1 MLKKVWFMF
10 VLCSI
15 LMVSGCSGK
24 QKEDAES
31 KVVSEKE
38 ISEMDVAEDLEADV
52 SLEAD
57 IDEMDNSDVSMETEQ
72 IEISE
77 TEEQSGDTSNLEISI
92 TGEMTADDITKEAD
106 VESSTTQISSEAE
119 TPKASTATPPVEP
132 QPTTPEQTTPATST
146 EVSATEAETP
156 PATDDRGNPADG
168 SPVFEI
174 TFNIPQAEYVGY
186 DADRVARLA
195 VEKCKAAGMIALPE
209 NLDRLLAEGKI
220 TQEEYN
226 EYYPYDGCGYYS
238 VFVETNLNLASAIS
252 VERLCS
258 EEEIADYI
266 AGMMVLEVEP
276 YFYIECAGV
285 YQGNSVEFYEFR
297 CYR

>member
-1 MLKKVWFMF
+1 MLKKIWFMF
-10 VLCSI
+10 VLWSV
-15 LMVSGCSGK
+15 LMVSGCSGGIP
-24 QKEDAES
+24 EDNTDS
-31 KVVSEKE
+31 VVVIADVVAVDDSDTSVGTEQME
-38 ISEMDVAEDLEADV
+38 ISESEEQCGDSSDVETSDMKETIADTITTEADA
-52 SLEAD
+52 EP
-57 IDEMDNSDVSMETEQ
+57 
-72 IEISE
+72 
-77 TEEQSGDTSNLEISI
+77 
-92 TGEMTADDITKEAD
+92 
-106 VESSTTQISSEAE
+106 STTEAQSESV
-119 TPKASTATPPVEP
+119 TVTTDPATPPVEE
-132 QPTTPEQTTPATST
+132 QPTTPEQTPPATST
-146 EVSATEAETP
+146 EVPATEDETP

-195 VEKCKAAGMIALPE
+195 VEKCKAAGMITLPE

-220 TQEEYN
+220 TQEEYD

-238 VFVETNLNLASAIS
+238 VFVETNLNLASTIS
-252 VERLCS
+252 GERLCS

>member
-1 MLKKVWFMF
+1 MLKKVWLLFMLWS
-10 VLCSI
+10 V
-15 LMVSGCSGK
+15 LMVLGCSGGIP
-24 QKEDAES
+24 EDNTES
-31 KVVSEKE
+31 VVVSDDVVAVDDSDTSVRTEQSE
-38 ISEMDVAEDLEADV
+38 ISE
-52 SLEAD
+52 S
-57 IDEMDNSDVSMETEQ
+57 
-72 IEISE
+72 
-77 TEEQSGDTSNLEISI
+77 EEQSGDSSNV
-92 TGEMTADDITKEAD
+92 EASNTEEPTVD
-106 VESSTTQISSEAE
+106 TTTMETDTEPSTTEAPSEPE
-119 TPKASTATPPVEP
+119 TVTTEPATSPEEQ
-132 QPTTPEQTTPATST
+132 QPTTPEQTPPATST
-146 EVSATEAETP
+146 EVSATEDETP
-156 PATDDRGNPADG
+156 PVTDDRGNPADG

-195 VEKCKAAGMIALPE
+195 VKKCKAVGMITLPE
-209 NLDRLLAEGKI
+209 NLDRLLVEGKI
-220 TQEEYN
+220 TQEEYD

-238 VFVETNLNLASAIS
+238 VFVETNLNLASTIS
-252 VERLCS
+252 GERLCS

>member
-1 MLKKVWFMF
+1 MLKKIWFMF
-10 VLCSI
+10 VWWSV

-24 QKEDAES
+24 RTEDMES
-31 KVVSEKE
+31 VDVSE
-38 ISEMDVAEDLEADV
+38 IAVSESDVAEVETDA
-52 SLEAD
+52 SLESDAD
-57 IDEMDNSDVSMETEQ
+57 IIGNFDASMETEQ
-72 IEISE
+72 MGTSDVDKQSLDVSNSE
-77 TEEQSGDTSNLEISI
+77 ASIMEEPTE
-92 TGEMTADDITKEAD
+92 DDATKEVD
-106 VESSTTQISSEAE
+106 VESSTTEAPSEPE
-119 TPKASTATPPVEP
+119 TVTT
-132 QPTTPEQTTPATST
+132 QPTTPPAETQPTTPTQPTPTPST
-146 EVSATEAETP
+146 ESPATEDSTSP
-156 PATDDRGNPADG
+156 DTDDRGNSADG

-186 DADRVARLA
+186 DANRVARLA
-195 VEKCKAAGMIALPE
+195 VEKCKAAGMITLPE

-220 TQEEYN
+220 TQEEYD

-238 VFVETNLNLASAIS
+238 VFVETNLNLASTIS
-252 VERLCS
+252 GERLCS

>member
-1 MLKKVWFMF
+1 MLKKVWFVF
-10 VLCSI
+10 VLWSV
-15 LMVSGCSGK
+15 LMVSGCSGGIPK
-24 QKEDAES
+24 DNTDSVAVTADA
-31 KVVSEKE
+31 
-38 ISEMDVAEDLEADV
+38 VAV
-52 SLEAD
+52 
-57 IDEMDNSDVSMETEQ
+57 DNSDTSVGTEQ
-72 IEISE
+72 TELSE
-77 TEEQSGDTSNLEISI
+77 TEEQNGNRSDVEASNTE
-92 TGEMTADDITKEAD
+92 EPTADTTAMEVD
-106 VESSTTQISSEAE
+106 VEPSTTEAPSESE
-119 TPKASTATPPVEP
+119 TVTTQPATSPEEQ
-132 QPTTPEQTTPATST
+132 QPTIAEQTPPATST
-146 EVSATEAETP
+146 EVPATETETSQ
-156 PATDDRGNPADG
+156 ATDDRGNPADG

-195 VEKCKAAGMIALPE
+195 VEKCKAAGMITLPE

-238 VFVETNLNLASAIS
+238 VFVETNLNLASTIS
-252 VERLCS
+252 GERLCS

>member
-1 MLKKVWFMF
+1 MLKKIWFMF
-10 VLCSI
+10 VLLSV
-15 LMVSGCSGK
+15 LMVSGCSSK
-24 QKEDAES
+24 RTEDMES
-31 KVVSEKE
+31 RNISEIE
-38 ISEMDVAEDLEADV
+38 ISEIDVAEDLEADV
-52 SLEAD
+52 SLEAEYD
-57 IDEMDNSDVSMETEQ
+57 VIGNSDTSVETEQ
-72 IEISE
+72 TQTSDADKQSLDVSNSE
-77 TEEQSGDTSNLEISI
+77 ASNTENTTEDVT
-92 TGEMTADDITKEAD
+92 TKEVD
-106 VESSTTQISSEAE
+106 VESSTTEAPSETVTTQPTTPPAE
-119 TPKASTATPPVEP
+119 T
-132 QPTTPEQTTPATST
+132 QPTTPELTTLST
-146 EVSATEAETP
+146 EAPVTEEDTE
-156 PATDDRGNPADG
+156 PATDDRGNHADG

-174 TFNIPQAEYVGY
+174 TFNIPQGEYVGY

-195 VEKCKAAGMIALPE
+195 VEKCKGAGMITLPE

-220 TQEEYN
+220 TQEEYD

-238 VFVETNLNLASAIS
+238 VFVEMNLNLASTIS
-252 VERLCS
+252 GERLCS

>member
-10 VLCSI
+10 VLWSV
-15 LMVSGCSGK
+15 LMVSGCSGGLS
-24 QKEDAES
+24 KESDGN
-31 KVVSEKE
+31 KVVSDTV
-38 ISEMDVAEDLEADV
+38 IMDIDVAEVEPDVGLEAN
-52 SLEAD
+52 
-57 IDEMDNSDVSMETEQ
+57 IDEVENSDTSVVAEQVETA
-72 IEISE
+72 EI
-77 TEEQSGDTSNLEISI
+77 EEQSGDSSDMEVSATDVP
-92 TGEMTADDITKEAD
+92 TTAPP
-106 VESSTTQISSEAE
+106 AE
-119 TPKASTATPPVEP
+119 Q
-132 QPTTPEQTTPATST
+132 QPTTPEQTTPPPSA
-146 EVSATEAETP
+146 EVPAIEDGTQ
-156 PATDDRGNPADG
+156 PATDDTGNPADG

-174 TFNIPQAEYVGY
+174 TFNVPQAEYVGY
-186 DADRVARLA
+186 DADRVAKLA

-209 NLDRLLAEGKI
+209 NLDRLLAEWKI

-238 VFVETNLNLASAIS
+238 VFVETNLNLASTIS
-252 VERLCS
+252 GERLCS

-285 YQGNSVEFYEFR
+285 YQDNSVEFYEFR

>member
-1 MLKKVWFMF
+1 MLMKVWFIF
-10 VLCSI
+10 VLWSV
-15 LMVSGCSGK
+15 LMVSGCSDGMPK
-24 QKEDAES
+24 DNTDSVAVS
-31 KVVSEKE
+31 DDVVSDLMMVE
-38 ISEMDVAEDLEADV
+38 SESDAGLETVNDAV
-52 SLEAD
+52 ET
-57 IDEMDNSDVSMETEQ
+57 SDTSVGTEQ
-72 IEISE
+72 TETSE
-77 TEEQSGDTSNLEISI
+77 TEEQSGDSSNVEVSI
-92 TGEMTADDITKEAD
+92 TEELTANDT
-106 VESSTTQISSEAE
+106 SREAE
-119 TPKASTATPPVEP
+119 SEL
-132 QPTTPEQTTPATST
+132 
-146 EVSATEAETP
+146 SATEAPSEPEIVATQP
-156 PATDDRGNPADG
+156 TTDDRGNPADG

-174 TFNIPQAEYVGY
+174 TFNIPEEEYVGY

-195 VEKCKAAGMIALPE
+195 VEKCKAAGMITLPE

-238 VFVETNLNLASAIS
+238 VFVETNLNLASTIS
-252 VERLCS
+252 GERLCS

>member
-1 MLKKVWFMF
+1 MLKKIWFMF
-10 VLCSI
+10 VLWSV
-15 LMVSGCSGK
+15 LMVSGCSGGMPK
-24 QKEDAES
+24 DNMDSVAVLGD
-31 KVVSEKE
+31 VVSDL
-38 ISEMDVAEDLEADV
+38 IMAEAEQV
-52 SLEAD
+52 
-57 IDEMDNSDVSMETEQ
+57 ETTV
-72 IEISE
+72 
-77 TEEQSGDTSNLEISI
+77 TEEQSGDSSNVEASN
-92 TGEMTADDITKEAD
+92 TEEPTVDTTTTEAD
-106 VESSTTQISSEAE
+106 TEPLTTEVPSESEMVATEPATS
-119 TPKASTATPPVEP
+119 PKEQ
-132 QPTTPEQTTPATST
+132 QPTTPEQTPPATST
-146 EVSATEAETP
+146 EVPATEDETP
-156 PATDDRGNPADG
+156 PDTDDRGNPADG

-186 DADRVARLA
+186 DAERVARLV
-195 VEKCKAAGMIALPE
+195 VEKCKAAGMITLPE

-238 VFVETNLNLASAIS
+238 VFVETNLNLASTIS
-252 VERLCS
+252 GERLCS

>member
-1 MLKKVWFMF
+1 
-10 VLCSI
+10 
-15 LMVSGCSGK
+15 MVSVCSGK
-24 QKEDAES
+24 QSEDMERN
-31 KVVSEKE
+31 VVSEVE
-38 ISEMDVAEDLEADV
+38 ISEMDVAEELEADV
-52 SLEAD
+52 SLEDD
-57 IDEMDNSDVSMETEQ
+57 IDVTENSDTSVETEQ
-72 IEISE
+72 TQTSEI
-77 TEEQSGDTSNLEISI
+77 EEQSGDSSNVEASN
-92 TGEMTADDITKEAD
+92 TEEPTADMTTTEAD
-106 VESSTTQISSEAE
+106 AEPSTTEAQSEPE
-119 TPKASTATPPVEP
+119 TVTTQPTTPPETA
-132 QPTTPEQTTPATST
+132 QPTTPEQATPSTESPAT
-146 EVSATEAETP
+146 EDSAP

-168 SPVFEI
+168 SPILEI
-174 TFNIPQAEYVGY
+174 TFNIPEAEYVGY

-195 VEKCKAAGMIALPE
+195 VEKCKAAGMITLPE
-209 NLDRLLAEGKI
+209 NLDNLLAEGKI

-238 VFVETNLNLASAIS
+238 VFVETNLNLASTIS
-252 VERLCS
+252 GERLCS

>member
-1 MLKKVWFMF
+1 MIKKVWFMF
-10 VLCSI
+10 VLLSV

-24 QKEDAES
+24 QTEDTERN
-31 KVVSEKE
+31 VVLEAE
-38 ISEMDVAEDLEADV
+38 ISEMDVAEG
-52 SLEAD
+52 LEAD
-57 IDEMDNSDVSMETEQ
+57 ISVKADIGEMENSDVSMETEQ
-72 IEISE
+72 VETSE
-77 TEEQSGDTSNLEISI
+77 TEEQSGDSSNVEASN
-92 TGEMTADDITKEAD
+92 TEEPTVDTTTTEAD
-106 VESSTTQISSEAE
+106 TEPSTTEAPSEQE
-119 TPKASTATPPVEP
+119 TITTQPATPPMEQ
-132 QPTTPEQTTPATST
+132 QPTTSEQTTPST
-146 EVSATEAETP
+146 EKPATEDNNTP

-195 VEKCKAAGMIALPE
+195 VEKCKAAGMITLPE
-209 NLDRLLAEGKI
+209 NLDRLLVEGKI
-220 TQEEYN
+220 TQEEYD

-238 VFVETNLNLASAIS
+238 VFVETNLNLASTINGES
-252 VERLCS
+252 LCC

-276 YFYIECAGV
+276 YFYIECVGV

>member
-1 MLKKVWFMF
+1 MLKKVWVMF
-10 VLCSI
+10 VLCSV
-15 LMVSGCSGK
+15 LMVSGCSGGLL
-24 QKEDAES
+24 KESDGN
-31 KVVSEKE
+31 KVVSDTVITDVE
-38 ISEMDVAEDLEADV
+38 VAEVEPDEGLEADNNATEK
-52 SLEAD
+52 SDTSAEAEQGEITEIEEQRGD
-57 IDEMDNSDVSMETEQ
+57 SSDVEASNTEELTADTTTTETDAEPSTT
-72 IEISE
+72 EASSESE
-77 TEEQSGDTSNLEISI
+77 T
-92 TGEMTADDITKEAD
+92 
-106 VESSTTQISSEAE
+106 VTTQ
-119 TPKASTATPPVEP
+119 PATPPMEQ
-132 QPTTPEQTTPATST
+132 QPTTPEQTTPST
-146 EVSATEAETP
+146 EAPATEDNNTP

-186 DADRVARLA
+186 DADRVARFA
-195 VEKCKAAGMIALPE
+195 VEKCKAAGMITLPE

-238 VFVETNLNLASAIS
+238 VFVETNLNLASTIS
-252 VERLCS
+252 GERLCS

>member
-10 VLCSI
+10 VLWSV

-24 QKEDAES
+24 QTENTER
-31 KVVSEKE
+31 KVISEIE
-38 ISEMDVAEDLEADV
+38 ISETDVAGDLAADV

-57 IDEMDNSDVSMETEQ
+57 IDVIGNSDTSVETEQ
-72 IEISE
+72 TQTSDADKQSLDVSNSE
-77 TEEQSGDTSNLEISI
+77 AS
-92 TGEMTADDITKEAD
+92 TKEEPTRDDTTAEVD
-106 VESSTTQISSEAE
+106 VESSTTEAPSELETVTTQPTIPPAE
-119 TPKASTATPPVEP
+119 TQSTT
-132 QPTTPEQTTPATST
+132 QEQTSTST
-146 EVSATEAETP
+146 EAPSTEDNTP

-168 SPVFEI
+168 SPVLEI
-174 TFNIPQAEYVGY
+174 TCNIPEAEYVGY
-186 DADRVARLA
+186 DANRVARLA
-195 VEKCKAAGMIALPE
+195 VEKCKAAGMISLPE
-209 NLDRLLAEGKI
+209 DLDRLLAEGKI

-226 EYYPYDGCGYYS
+226 GYYPYDGCGYYS
-238 VFVETNLNLASAIS
+238 VFVETNLNLASTTS
-252 VERLCS
+252 GRRLCS

-285 YQGNSVEFYEFR
+285 YQGNSTEFYEFR

>member
-1 MLKKVWFMF
+1 MIKKVWFMF
-10 VLCSI
+10 VLLGV
-15 LMVSGCSGK
+15 LMVSGCSGGLSK
-24 QKEDAES
+24 DNTESVAVSDDVISDLFMTEAEQ
-31 KVVSEKE
+31 V
-38 ISEMDVAEDLEADV
+38 
-52 SLEAD
+52 
-57 IDEMDNSDVSMETEQ
+57 ETT
-72 IEISE
+72 E
-77 TEEQSGDTSNLEISI
+77 TEEQSGDSSNVEASN
-92 TGEMTADDITKEAD
+92 TEEPTTDMTTTEAD
-106 VESSTTQISSEAE
+106 AEPSTTEAQSEPEAV
-119 TPKASTATPPVEP
+119 TTQPTTPPMEQ
-132 QPTTPEQTTPATST
+132 QPTTPEQTPPSTEAPAT
-146 EVSATEAETP
+146 EDNNTP
-156 PATDDRGNPADG
+156 PDTDDRGNPADG

-195 VEKCKAAGMIALPE
+195 VEKCKAAGMITLPE

-220 TQEEYN
+220 TLEEYD

-238 VFVETNLNLASAIS
+238 VFVETNLNLASTIS
-252 VERLCS
+252 GERLCS

>member
-1 MLKKVWFMF
+1 MIKKVWFML
-10 VLCSI
+10 VLCSV

-24 QKEDAES
+24 QKEDVVCN
-31 KVVSEKE
+31 VVSEVE
-38 ISEMDVAEDLEADV
+38 SSEMDAAEDLEADV

-57 IDEMDNSDVSMETEQ
+57 IDVIGNSDTSVEVEQVETT
-72 IEISE
+72 E
-77 TEEQSGDTSNLEISI
+77 TEEQSGECSIVEVSTSNGPTE
-92 TGEMTADDITKEAD
+92 DDATKEA
-106 VESSTTQISSEAE
+106 ESEPSTTEVPSESE
-119 TPKASTATPPVEP
+119 TVTTQPAIPPMEQ
-132 QPTTPEQTTPATST
+132 QPTTPEQTTLST
-146 EVSATEAETP
+146 EAPVTEEDTE

-195 VEKCKAAGMIALPE
+195 VEKCKAAGMITLPE

-220 TQEEYN
+220 TQKEYD

-238 VFVETNLNLASAIS
+238 VFVETNLNLASTIS
-252 VERLCS
+252 GERLYS